1 MKLSCLLLI
10 SLVMAILSPSL
21 CQENA
26 FENRVRRA
34 ADEPR
39 RLMMM
44 MKKCPGTSKPVK
56 PTMKP
61 TKKGKGKGMKSK
73 KASKTCAPTMAPTLA
88 PSSAAPSTPI
98 PSL

>member
-1 MKLSCLLLI
+1 MKLTCLLLI

-21 CQENA
+21 GQENA
-26 FENRVRRA
+26 FENRLRRA

-61 TKKGKGKGMKSK
+61 TKKGKGMGKGK
-73 KASKTCAPTMAPTLA
+73 KASKTCAPTMTPTML
-88 PSSAAPSTPI
+88 PTTAAPSAET
-98 PSL
+98 SA

>member
-44 MKKCPGTSKPVK
+44 KKCPGTSKPVK

-61 TKKGKGKGMKSK
+61 TKKGKGKGK
-73 KASKTCAPTMAPTLA
+73 KASKTCAPTMAPTMA
-88 PSSAAPSTPI
+88 PSSAAPSTAA
-98 PSL
+98 PS